1 MIGRG
6 AVLEHALER
15 GADQRGDSGESGV
28 ALLMAVWVLALLALI
43 AASVTSD
50 VKAGLAISRNKVEAS
65 QTRALA
71 DAGVWAAL
79 AALLDARRAGTL
91 AVDGRYQVVP
101 MIEGGGSVSV
111 AVQDEAGKIDVNV
124 AAEDTLRSLFE
135 IVGVAKPFATSLA
148 KEINFYRS
156 KREAVGAG
164 STPKPPVF
172 LTQEELRLVPGMT
185 VDLYARISPFITVYG
200 GDGRVSAMTAPLAVL
215 RATGLDA
222 PTAERAVKDRG
233 TPDAATIRPR
243 VVTIMSRATLPS
255 GAVFSREAVVDLT
268 QRKERLYQ
276 LLAWTAPR

>member
-1 MIGRG
+1 
-6 AVLEHALER
+6 
-15 GADQRGDSGESGV
+15 
-28 ALLMAVWVLALLALI
+28 MAVWVLALLALI

-50 VKAGLAISRNKVEAS
+50 VRAGLGISRNKVEAS

-91 AVDGRYQVVP
+91 AVDGRYQVLP
-101 MIEGGGSVSV
+101 MGEGSGTVSV
-111 AVQDEAGKIDVNV
+111 AIQDEAGKIDVNV
-124 AAEDTLRSLFE
+124 APEDALRSLFE
-135 IVGVAKPFATSLA
+135 IVGVAKPLATALA
-148 KEINFYRS
+148 KEINLYRS
-156 KREAVGAG
+156 KRDAAGAG
-164 STPKPPVF
+164 PPPKPPVF

-222 PTAERAVKDRG
+222 ATAERAVKDRG
-233 TPDAATIRPR
+233 MPDAAAIRPR
-243 VVTIMSRATLPS
+243 VVTITSRATLPS
-255 GAVFSREAVVDLT
+255 GSVFSREAVVDLT
-268 QRKERLYQ
+268 QRKDRLYQ

>member
-79 AALLDARRAGTL
+79 AARLDARRAGTL